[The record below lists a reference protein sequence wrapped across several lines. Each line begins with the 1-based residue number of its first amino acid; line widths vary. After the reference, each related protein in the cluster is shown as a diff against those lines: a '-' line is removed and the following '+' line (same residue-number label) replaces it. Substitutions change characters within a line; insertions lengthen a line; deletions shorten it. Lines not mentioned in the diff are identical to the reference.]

1 MPAPLRPGPAAPDA
15 AERIRDRILDAATAC
30 LVEDGL
36 AGRVHAR
43 IAERAGIS
51 RPTVYKY
58 VGDQDAILA
67 AVVDREFDRFV
78 DAVLPYLSSSDDIRA
93 HLVDA
98 VVFVV
103 EYARGNDLLQKSL
116 RDHPEVLLPAL
127 TTGSGPLLERTAEVF
142 GDQLGRALDLAGATG
157 VTARDAV
164 EWMFRIIVSLI
175 TAPGAAAADPEEV
188 RRSARA
194 LVQLTGLSRERV

>member
-15 AERIRDRILDAATAC
+15 AERIRERILDAATAC
-30 LVEDGL
+30 MVEEGL
-36 AGRVHAR
+36 HGRAHAR
-43 IAERAGIS
+43 IAERAGVS

-67 AVVDREFDRFV
+67 AIVDREFDRFV
-78 DAVLPYLSSSDDIRA
+78 DAVLPYLRSSDDLRA

-103 EYARGNDLLQKSL
+103 GYAHQNELLQKAL
-116 RDHPEVLLPAL
+116 RDHPELILPAL
-127 TTGSGPLLERTAEVF
+127 TTGSGPLLERAAEVF
-142 GDQLGRALDLAGATG
+142 EEQLGRALELAGATG

-164 EWMFRIIVSLI
+164 DWMFRIIVSLI
-175 TAPGAAAADPEEV
+175 AAPGAAEQDPEDV
-188 RRSARA
+188 RRSVRA
-194 LVQLTGLSRERV
+194 LVQLTGLSGDRV